1 MSEKAKETVLWSLAA
16 LLTAAVLVTVALTS
30 PDYQPPSVVYPEPT
44 ASETFLLTTA
54 AEEPQTAASEASVSS
69 GSEDSTAEL
78 VTDTT
83 SREAP
88 SSETSPTSTTT
99 EEVTG
104 EEPEIAATTVETAVE
119 FPIDINT
126 ASQEQLMQLNG
137 IGEVLASRIIEYRE
151 QNGGFDSVEE
161 LTEVKGIGE
170 KRLEAIRDQVTVG

>member
-1 MSEKAKETVLWSLAA
+1 M
-16 LLTAAVLVTVALTS
+16 
-30 PDYQPPSVVYPEPT
+30 
-44 ASETFLLTTA
+44 
-54 AEEPQTAASEASVSS
+54 
-69 GSEDSTAEL
+69 
-78 VTDTT
+78 
-83 SREAP
+83 
-88 SSETSPTSTTT
+88 
-99 EEVTG
+99 
-104 EEPEIAATTVETAVE
+104 E

>member
-1 MSEKAKETVLWSLAA
+1 M
-16 LLTAAVLVTVALTS
+16 
-30 PDYQPPSVVYPEPT
+30 
-44 ASETFLLTTA
+44 
-54 AEEPQTAASEASVSS
+54 
-69 GSEDSTAEL
+69 
-78 VTDTT
+78 VTD
-83 SREAP
+83 
-88 SSETSPTSTTT
+88 
-99 EEVTG
+99 

>member
-1 MSEKAKETVLWSLAA
+1 M
-16 LLTAAVLVTVALTS
+16 
-30 PDYQPPSVVYPEPT
+30 
-44 ASETFLLTTA
+44 
-54 AEEPQTAASEASVSS
+54 
-69 GSEDSTAEL
+69 
-78 VTDTT
+78 
-83 SREAP
+83 
-88 SSETSPTSTTT
+88 
-99 EEVTG
+99 
-104 EEPEIAATTVETAVE
+104 ETAVE

>member
-54 AEEPQTAASEASVSS
+54 AEEPQTAASEASFSS
-69 GSEDSTAEL
+69 GSEDRTAEL

-88 SSETSPTSTTT
+88 SSETSPTSTTAA
-99 EEVTG
+99 EVTD